1 MKRKNVLVVL
11 PMTDE
16 QKSDLCQAGK
26 DCEFAFCEA
35 ASVSEEQIRD
45 KQIIIGN
52 LNPAL
57 IKAADQLEWL
67 QLNSAGYEQYLTP
80 DILRPETIMTNAS
93 GAYGPAVAE
102 HLFAMVCAAS
112 KKLPLYRDSQNKR
125 EWSDYGQIRP
135 LHGQTVLVVGL
146 GDIGRYFAKMM
157 KSLGNKVIGIRRN
170 VGEKPDF
177 VDEIYTLEALEHVL
191 PQADIVALTIPVTES
206 TRKMMGK
213 AQFDLMKQTALFFNV
228 GRGELV
234 DTDALYDALLENRIW
249 GAGIDVT
256 DPEPLPESHPLWG
269 LSNILIT
276 PHCSGGY
283 HLQETLDRIN
293 GIAFR
298 NFNHYS
304 ADEAMENLILR

>member
-11 PMTDE
+11 PMTDR

-26 DCEFAFCEA
+26 DCKFTFCEA
-35 ASVSEEQIRD
+35 ESVSQEQIKD
-45 KQIIIGN
+45 QQIIIGN

-57 IKAADQLEWL
+57 IKAAGQLEWL

-80 DILRPETIMTNAS
+80 GILRPETIMTNAS

-102 HLFAMVCAAS
+102 HLLAMVCAVA
-112 KKLPLYRDSQNKR
+112 KKLPLYRDSQNKS
-125 EWSDYGQIRP
+125 EWSDHGQIRP
-135 LHGQTVLVVGL
+135 LHGQTVLVVGV
-146 GDIGRYFAKMM
+146 GDIGRYFAKTM

-177 VDEIYTLEALEHVL
+177 VDEIYKLEELEHIL
-191 PQADIVALTIPVTES
+191 PQADIVALMIPVTEL

-234 DTDALYDALLENRIW
+234 DTQALYDALAENKIW

-256 DPEPLPESHPLWG
+256 DPEPLPGQHPLWG
-269 LSNILIT
+269 LANILIT
-276 PHCSGGY
+276 PHSSGGY
-283 HLQETLDRIN
+283 HLEETLERIN
-293 GIAFR
+293 AIANR
-298 NFNHYS
+298 NFKHYI
-304 ADEAMENLILR
+304 ADEAMENLIAR